1 MNFIVL
7 KYQYQLTR
15 KFKET
20 LNVLNKHTTVNPQVS
35 YQVSFMD
42 PAIQGSHILQLDI
55 KQISMYFLTSVRK
68 NDRIV
73 SSVCFYS
80 CVFFFLT
87 VNISS
92 ETGSVCFKEL
102 FAVFFNYLK
111 SYDEFQSRRIERD
124 TSANLCPLYDNI
136 VTKLAH
142 CLDCANKSQR
152 PAMCPQSF
160 AYIRIHLSNIYIA
173 HCMQI
178 SASYYTN
185 GSRPLISSLYNS
197 GSPFCCTYYHTTCMI
212 SDNGHKGLTSMHFTE
227 CLLDCFF

>member
-80 CVFFFLT
+80 CVFFF
-87 VNISS
+87 
-92 ETGSVCFKEL
+92 
-102 FAVFFNYLK
+102 
-111 SYDEFQSRRIERD
+111 
-124 TSANLCPLYDNI
+124 
-136 VTKLAH
+136 
-142 CLDCANKSQR
+142 
-152 PAMCPQSF
+152 
-160 AYIRIHLSNIYIA
+160 
-173 HCMQI
+173 
-178 SASYYTN
+178 
-185 GSRPLISSLYNS
+185 
-197 GSPFCCTYYHTTCMI
+197 
-212 SDNGHKGLTSMHFTE
+212 
-227 CLLDCFF
+227 